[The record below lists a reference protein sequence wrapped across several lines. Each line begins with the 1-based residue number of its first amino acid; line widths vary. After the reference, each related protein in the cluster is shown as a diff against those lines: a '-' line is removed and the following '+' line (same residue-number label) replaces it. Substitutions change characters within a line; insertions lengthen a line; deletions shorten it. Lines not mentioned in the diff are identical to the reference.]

1 MCQCNN
7 GYSGN
12 GFNCSS
18 KYILHSF
25 GQNNY
30 NSCSQLISFFFIDI
44 DECVSNPCH
53 SNANCNDTQ
62 GSFVCQCNTGYS
74 GNGFNCSG
82 KYVLCWYMKNVSQVQ
97 DPLLFV
103 FEFCRH

>member
-1 MCQCNN
+1 MNDN
-7 GYSGN
+7 LLLN
-12 GFNCSS
+12 FV
-18 KYILHSF
+18 
-25 GQNNY
+25 
-30 NSCSQLISFFFIDI
+30 DI

-103 FEFCRH
+103 FEFCRQ